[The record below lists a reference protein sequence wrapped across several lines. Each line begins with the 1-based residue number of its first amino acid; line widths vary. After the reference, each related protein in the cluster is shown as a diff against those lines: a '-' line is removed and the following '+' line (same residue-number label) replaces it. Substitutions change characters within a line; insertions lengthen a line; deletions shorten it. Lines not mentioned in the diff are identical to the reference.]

1 MWTDAILRLLKL
13 DGLVNNLTAYVET
26 RLEII
31 KLEVRE
37 EIARA
42 LARLSVLI
50 LVVASIALFILFL
63 SVSVALWIGHYIGM
77 VEGFAIVTAVYFVLA
92 LLALTLRAS
101 ISEALERKLLQ
112 KLRDE

>member
-1 MWTDAILRLLKL
+1 MWTDAILKLLKL